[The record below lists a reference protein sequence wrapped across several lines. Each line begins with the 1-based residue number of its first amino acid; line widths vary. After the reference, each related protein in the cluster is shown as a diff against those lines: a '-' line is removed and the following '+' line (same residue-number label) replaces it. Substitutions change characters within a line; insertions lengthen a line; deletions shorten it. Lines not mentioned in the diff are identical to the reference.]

1 METIDI
7 NHFAKVKLRTGEI
20 LEAAAHPD
28 ADKLYVLKVNLGDR
42 TVQIVAG
49 IRLSYKPEELIGKKV
64 VVVENLEPKPLRGVL
79 SEGMLLAAS
88 SPNGPVIISPEK
100 AVENG
105 AIIK

>member
-1 METIDI
+1 MDTIDI
-7 NHFAKVKLRTGEI
+7 GHFAKVKLKTGEI
-20 LEAAAHPD
+20 LEVSAHPD

-42 TVQIVAG
+42 LIQIVAG

-64 VVVENLEPKPLRGVL
+64 VVVENLEPKPLRGVI

-100 AVENG
+100 AVGNG
-105 AIIK
+105 ATVK